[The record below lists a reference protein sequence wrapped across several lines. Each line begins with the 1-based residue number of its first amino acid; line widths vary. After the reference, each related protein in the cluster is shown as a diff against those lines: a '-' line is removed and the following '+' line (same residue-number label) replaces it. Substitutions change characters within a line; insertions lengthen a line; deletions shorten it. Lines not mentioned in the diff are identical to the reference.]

1 MPLSQKDFEI
11 INQQVRATFE
21 ANCWRWSIMSCLPSW
36 SAEAVKSNK
45 SSTNWNATPAQR
57 CLPCSY
63 ISKPSKCK
71 CHLYF
76 FHREMR
82 LARVV
87 GQPQPAKLQ
96 KEANE
101 WGKVD
106 LLKKTYHLPDN
117 CGPSNLQFCW
127 KILSGNAQTFPGER
141 GCERYKALQQ
151 LFTCPS
157 SSLVSSCWN
166 SPWTKSA
173 STWYCLSRYCYFN
186 GSTWLKTT
194 VTSALSISAINL
206 DPTARM

>member
-1 MPLSQKDFEI
+1 M
-11 INQQVRATFE
+11 RATFE

-57 CLPCSY
+57 CLPCSC

-141 GCERYKALQQ
+141 VCETVATVVQ
-151 LFTCPS
+151 C
-157 SSLVSSCWN
+157 
-166 SPWTKSA
+166 SPA
-173 STWYCLSRYCYFN
+173 
-186 GSTWLKTT
+186 
-194 VTSALSISAINL
+194 
-206 DPTARM
+206 PHPP